1 MSEINLLN
9 INKDLITDG
18 RGIVCIKY
26 DGKTNSNKSEFL
38 CPKGHNWYARVNK
51 VVRKRKDGCP
61 ICRGLW
67 QTIETINKKLLN
79 DGRGYVCIKYDG
91 KIGSLKSLF
100 RCSKDHQWVSS
111 VNAVVGT
118 EKRGCNKCSGVGK
131 MSKNEIIER
140 LVMDGRGY
148 TLVKMGYSMLDNKT
162 QLHCSKCNLMFNATL
177 DSILNG
183 KHGHIECCGFG
194 LKLLK
199 PAKVYA
205 YRIDNFIG
213 FGVTGVLSK
222 ENRFKKHQKNLKKAG
237 RTIDEVIGEWYFNS
251 GKEALKRES
260 QLKKLPQTLGIGV
273 EGFIKEA
280 MPYNTENL
288 ILLFKILA

>member
-1 MSEINLLN
+1 MENGFGIFAF
-9 INKDLITDG
+9 LIPL
-18 RGIVCIKY
+18 
-26 DGKTNSNKSEFL
+26 FL
-38 CPKGHNWYARVNK
+38 F
-51 VVRKRKDGCP
+51 
-61 ICRGLW
+61 L
-67 QTIETINKKLLN
+67 
-79 DGRGYVCIKYDG
+79 
-91 KIGSLKSLF
+91 
-100 RCSKDHQWVSS
+100 
-111 VNAVVGT
+111 
-118 EKRGCNKCSGVGK
+118 
-131 MSKNEIIER
+131 
-140 LVMDGRGY
+140 
-148 TLVKMGYSMLDNKT
+148 
-162 QLHCSKCNLMFNATL
+162 
-177 DSILNG
+177 
-183 KHGHIECCGFG
+183 FG